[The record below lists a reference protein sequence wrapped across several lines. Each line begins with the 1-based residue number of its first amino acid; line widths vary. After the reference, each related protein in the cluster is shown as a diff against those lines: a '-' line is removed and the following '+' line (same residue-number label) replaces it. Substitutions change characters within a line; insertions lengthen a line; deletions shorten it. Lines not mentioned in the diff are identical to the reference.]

1 MSRIIRL
8 NKLVANKEE
17 IVFYPYRKA
26 EVRGLIE
33 INAESEDEI
42 RDYKNF
48 QEVLC
53 KMTTKVY
60 SDGKLVEPNRVIT
73 PDNHTCFM
81 VGSKTAIMFSD
92 WEIRIGTEM
101 VVRNW

>member
-8 NKLVANKEE
+8 NKIVANGEE
-17 IVFYPYRKA
+17 IVFYPYRTA
-26 EVRGLIE
+26 GVCGLIE
-33 INAESEDEI
+33 INAETEDEM
-42 RDYKNF
+42 RDYKNL
-48 QEVLC
+48 QETLC
-53 KMTTKVY
+53 KMATKVY

-81 VGSKTAIMFSD
+81 VGKTAIMFSD